1 MVNSCKINI
10 REFGPIQKGTDG
22 RFIDIPKYTFL
33 VGAQGS
39 GKSSLAKLISEFSWL
54 EKALVRGEVRT
65 TDLIR
70 KNRFKNYYCAYHRIS
85 SYFRT
90 ETEIAYE
97 GEYYRFLFGNDA
109 FQVEKKD
116 IEYFDLPKILYIPAE
131 RNVIGI
137 MEKSGMAKFFPE
149 SLRTFWEEYEEAC
162 TQVKND
168 LILPVDEV
176 RFTYDRLNKISW
188 INGPSFHTR
197 LSESASGFQ
206 SLVPLFVV
214 SNYLEEIVKKD
225 LSRPD
230 IEPAIR
236 AKIQKAV
243 DEIMKNPKL
252 IDEVQKAALE
262 NLSSRFRY
270 SHFINIV
277 EEPELNLYPV
287 SQRNLLQE
295 LVRLTNELPG
305 NRLVVTTH
313 SPYIL
318 SALNNL
324 LYAGQVGSR
333 QKNEVS
339 KIIPSMYWLS
349 SGQTMAYTMDNGCIE
364 SIMNEDLQQIEAER
378 IDGIS
383 VALNEQYEQLLDI
396 DVAHENYG

>member
-22 RFIDIPKYTFL
+22 RFIDISKYTFL

-243 DEIMKNPKL
+243 DEIMTNPKL

-262 NLSSRFRY
+262 KLSSRFRY